1 MIPGLIYSRLR
12 FVIVYFFVALF
23 YDVRR
28 WTYKM
33 FDTCATHYCHVLV
46 EDKYYLFND
55 YIDII
60 DIDYIVCLYIYIYI
74 SLL

>member
-1 MIPGLIYSRLR
+1 
-12 FVIVYFFVALF
+12 
-23 YDVRR
+23 
-28 WTYKM
+28 M

-60 DIDYIVCLYIYIYI
+60 DIDYIVCLYIYIFHYYNI
-74 SLL
+74 IRHNLPCSIECFKAK

>member
-1 MIPGLIYSRLR
+1 
-12 FVIVYFFVALF
+12 
-23 YDVRR
+23 
-28 WTYKM
+28 M